1 MESGVGH
8 LPVLAVVA
16 AIVISLLLRVT
27 QTNITFPQPHR
38 KDMAQA
44 LNKRRSGGNGALGRL
59 VELRLL
65 TFHPFFRF
73 FFFFFFLF

>member
-44 LNKRRSGGNGALGRL
+44 LNKRRSGGNGALGW
-59 VELRLL
+59 
-65 TFHPFFRF
+65 
-73 FFFFFFLF
+73 